1 MHGSVCKRK
10 QKAILCVIIFSIV
23 SDNISNF
30 LYEILREAF
39 ILPMYFFIG
48 HISKENRASRT
59 KTIIIIGTIM
69 YAVMFVLL
77 FVFIRPLLSVMAV
90 EKIFLVRL

>member
-1 MHGSVCKRK
+1 
-10 QKAILCVIIFSIV
+10 
-23 SDNISNF
+23 
-30 LYEILREAF
+30 
-39 ILPMYFFIG
+39 MYFFIG

-77 FVFIRPLLSVMAV
+77 FVFIRPLLSVRAV
-90 EKIFLVRL
+90 EKNIFGQAVNYIRIESFANIFAFVHTSKNRLSNSVC